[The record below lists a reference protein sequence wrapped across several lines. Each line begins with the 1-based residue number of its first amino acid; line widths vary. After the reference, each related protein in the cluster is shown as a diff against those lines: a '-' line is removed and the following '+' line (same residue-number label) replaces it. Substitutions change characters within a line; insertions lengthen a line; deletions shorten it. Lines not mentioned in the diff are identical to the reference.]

1 MVKNLFWLWI
11 VIKPG
16 ADLQQAGHRTLS
28 IEKCFEKRAKRR
40 AERRNATIHHNHL
53 ILNEKKQKHRTNL
66 EGHQSAPA

>member
-11 VIKPG
+11 VIQPG

-53 ILNEKKQKHRTNL
+53 ILKREKAKAP
-66 EGHQSAPA
+66 HQLGGPP